1 MDNRTLVP
9 KKGRCYNMENGRKRG
24 GASMHLLSDEAL
36 LDAYVKATHL
46 GLEQEFIALLMEE
59 INKRDLHVPPH

>member
-1 MDNRTLVP
+1 
-9 KKGRCYNMENGRKRG
+9 
-24 GASMHLLSDEAL
+24 MHLLSDEAL